1 MSASETGLRDEI
13 LATATQLFIQQG
25 YHGLAMRQISEALGV
40 SKAALYYYF
49 EDKEEL
55 FLAILTDYLEEIET
69 AIAAIHAQTES
80 GAEQIHRFVEMVLQQ
95 PAERRAII
103 RLASQEMAQ
112 LSASARTRFNRLY
125 HEKFIGKLTALLQSG
140 MERGEFRPLDAKTAA
155 WALLGIMY
163 PYFYPAHSGDRPIE
177 ADTIDEIVTIYLNGL
192 TQP

>member
-13 LATATQLFIQQG
+13 LTTATQLFIQQG

-80 GAEQIHRFVEMVLQQ
+80 GAEQIRRFVEMVLQQ

-112 LSASARTRFNRLY
+112 LSASARKRFNRLY
-125 HEKFIGKLTALLQSG
+125 HEKFIGKLTALLQGG

-177 ADTIDEIVTIYLNGL
+177 PGTIDEIVTIYLNGL

>member
-55 FLAILTDYLEEIET
+55 LLAILTDYLEEIET
-69 AIAAIHAQTES
+69 AIAAIQAQTES
-80 GAEQIHRFVEMVLQQ
+80 GAEQIRRFVEMVLQQ

-140 MERGEFRPLDAKTAA
+140 MEKGEFRPLDAKTAA

>member
-13 LATATQLFIQQG
+13 LTTATQLFIQQG

-55 FLAILTDYLEEIET
+55 LLAILTDYLEEIET
-69 AIAAIHAQTES
+69 AIAAIQAQTES
-80 GAEQIHRFVEMVLQQ
+80 GAEQIRRFVEMVLQQ

-140 MERGEFRPLDAKTAA
+140 MEKGEFRPLDAKTAA

-177 ADTIDEIVTIYLNGL
+177 PGTIDEIVTIYLNGL

>member
-55 FLAILTDYLEEIET
+55 LLAILTDYLEEIET
-69 AIAAIHAQTES
+69 AIAAIQAQTES
-80 GAEQIHRFVEMVLQQ
+80 GAEQIRRFVEMVLQQ

-112 LSASARTRFNRLY
+112 LSASARKRFNRLY
-125 HEKFIGKLTALLQSG
+125 HEKFIGKLTALLQGG

-177 ADTIDEIVTIYLNGL
+177 AGTIDEIVTIYLNGL

>member
-13 LATATQLFIQQG
+13 LTTATQLFIQQG

-55 FLAILTDYLEEIET
+55 LLAILTDYLEEIET
-69 AIAAIHAQTES
+69 AIAAIQAQTES
-80 GAEQIHRFVEMVLQQ
+80 GAEQIRRFVEMVLQQ

-140 MERGEFRPLDAKTAA
+140 MEKGEFRPLDAKTAA

-163 PYFYPAHSGDRPIE
+163 PYFYPAHSGNRPIE

>member
-55 FLAILTDYLEEIET
+55 LLAILTDYLEEIET
-69 AIAAIHAQTES
+69 AIAAIQAQTES
-80 GAEQIHRFVEMVLQQ
+80 GAEQIRRFVEMVLQQ

-140 MERGEFRPLDAKTAA
+140 MEKGEFRPLDAKTAA

-177 ADTIDEIVTIYLNGL
+177 AGTIDEIVTIYLNGL

>member
-80 GAEQIHRFVEMVLQQ
+80 GAEQIRRFVEMVLQQ

-125 HEKFIGKLTALLQSG
+125 HEKFIGKLTALLQGG

-177 ADTIDEIVTIYLNGL
+177 PGTIDEIVTIYLNGL

>member
-177 ADTIDEIVTIYLNGL
+177 PGTIDEIVTIYLNGL

>member
-55 FLAILTDYLEEIET
+55 LLAILTDYLEEIET

-80 GAEQIHRFVEMVLQQ
+80 GAEQIRRFVEMVLQQ

-125 HEKFIGKLTALLQSG
+125 HEKFIGKLTALLQGG

-177 ADTIDEIVTIYLNGL
+177 PGTIDEIVTIYLNGL

>member
-55 FLAILTDYLEEIET
+55 LLAILTDYLEEIET
-69 AIAAIHAQTES
+69 AIAAIQAQTES
-80 GAEQIHRFVEMVLQQ
+80 GAEQIRRFVEMVLQQ

-140 MERGEFRPLDAKTAA
+140 MEKGEFRPLDAETAA

-163 PYFYPAHSGDRPIE
+163 PYFYPAHSGNRPIE
-177 ADTIDEIVTIYLNGL
+177 ANTIDEIVTIYLNGL

>member
-55 FLAILTDYLEEIET
+55 LLAILTDYLEEIET

-80 GAEQIHRFVEMVLQQ
+80 GAEQIRRFVEMVLQQ

-140 MERGEFRPLDAKTAA
+140 MERGEFRPLDAETAA

-163 PYFYPAHSGDRPIE
+163 PYFYPAHSGNRPIE